1 MLALAAITPLL
12 AFGVVSAESSNA
24 TGASDDA
31 QTTQVTATSETENES
46 EPSEDSTTK
55 IITPEQKKA
64 ALDRIQERKEELKT
78 KLTVAKE
85 ERIQARCESAQGK
98 LSSLSGRI
106 TGLETSRTQVYA
118 NLMNRLSNVQ
128 DRLQAQGVDTTEL
141 DANIQELQKKIDAFN
156 TSLQEYKTIV
166 GDVTVGECADDAE
179 GFQAS
184 IDAAR
189 TALKGLREESVKIRE
204 YLKGTVKQTLQTIRE
219 QVQARTADQANEGQ
233 ES

>member
-1 MLALAAITPLL
+1 MALAAVTPLL
-12 AFGVVSAESSNA
+12 AFGTVGAVSTG
-24 TGASDDA
+24 TGAPDEA
-31 QTTQVTATSETENES
+31 QTMQVTTTSETENET
-46 EPSEDSTTK
+46 EPAEGGTTK
-55 IITPEQKKA
+55 VITAEQKQA

-78 KLTVAKE
+78 KLTAAKE
-85 ERIQARCESAQGK
+85 ERIQARCQSAQGK

-128 DRLQAQGVDTTEL
+128 DRLQAQGVDTAAL
-141 DANIQELQKKIDAFN
+141 DANIQQLQTKINAFN
-156 TSLQEYKTIV
+156 TSLQSYKTII

-189 TALKGLREESVKIRE
+189 AALKDMREQSTDIRE
-204 YLKGTVKQTLQTIRE
+204 YLKGTIKTTLQTLRE
-219 QVQARTADQANEGQ
+219 QVQARTATQTNDGGEN
-233 ES
+233 